1 MKAHRR
7 AKAQQA
13 YPSSKQAPMQE
24 LPLYEVLPYVLDVLE
39 RVKAKAASLVDCSSN
54 PSLPMKLFQLGVFM
68 SELAMELIMTFSTA
82 STVRKPNGL
91 ISQTMLGTLLP

>member
-1 MKAHRR
+1 M
-7 AKAQQA
+7 
-13 YPSSKQAPMQE
+13 SLM
-24 LPLYEVLPYVLDVLE
+24 
-39 RVKAKAASLVDCSSN
+39 RVKARAASLVDCSSN

>member
-1 MKAHRR
+1 M
-7 AKAQQA
+7 
-13 YPSSKQAPMQE
+13 
-24 LPLYEVLPYVLDVLE
+24 
-39 RVKAKAASLVDCSSN
+39 RVKARAASLVDCSSN

-91 ISQTMLGTLLP
+91 ISQTMLGLDFYLNLLPRETRKSVTGSHPLPDT